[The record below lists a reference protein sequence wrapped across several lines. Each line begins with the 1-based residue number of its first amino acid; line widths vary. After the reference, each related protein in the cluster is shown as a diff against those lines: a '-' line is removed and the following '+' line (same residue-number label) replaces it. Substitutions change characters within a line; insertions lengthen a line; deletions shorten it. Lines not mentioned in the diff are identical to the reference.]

1 MGAPL
6 SLCHPRGKQA
16 ARCGRERMSCA
27 PLITASRGGV
37 TFITGFPCD
46 PPPCPH
52 LCMFPPPSPHLCPH
66 FLSPIPVPSSLCPHY
81 PPPPFPGVSPP

>member
-46 PPPCPH
+46 PPP
-52 LCMFPPPSPHLCPH
+52 
-66 FLSPIPVPSSLCPHY
+66 LSPSLRVPTPFTPFVPPFPVPNPCALLPVSPL